1 METKAARSYKVG
13 SYNSLK
19 SSQRCS
25 YLRSGGEGAVKAGR
39 GSPFT
44 DVNKDVASVATL
56 PLQALPASHMSCI
69 LARGGGWGPLL
80 PFLEA
85 RTTEAAVAARA
96 AGGAISVG

>member
-1 METKAARSYKVG
+1 M
-13 SYNSLK
+13 
-19 SSQRCS
+19 
-25 YLRSGGEGAVKAGR
+25 KAGR

-56 PLQALPASHMSCI
+56 PSPALPASHMSCI
-69 LARGGGWGPLL
+69 QAGGGGWGLLL

-85 RTTEAAVAARA
+85 RTTEAAVAAWA